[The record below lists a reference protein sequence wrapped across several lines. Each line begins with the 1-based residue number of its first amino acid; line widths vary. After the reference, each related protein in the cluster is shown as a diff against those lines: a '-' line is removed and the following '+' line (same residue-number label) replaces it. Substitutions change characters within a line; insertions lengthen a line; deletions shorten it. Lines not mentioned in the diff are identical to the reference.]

1 MLHDLKI
8 DELLDKVDSRYGLAV
23 ASAKRARQINEY
35 TATLGLNDAL
45 GIPGPQVHTRSQ
57 HPLSI
62 AIEEL
67 REDKLEIGFRM
78 PPEENE
84 EAEYLSVPV
93 HSPAFLFER
102 TTQSE
107 QGEVVEFVRSVY
119 RGDRYR
125 LVTELRP
132 ALRKRGRKGCRPR
145 ERGRRGTSASSAGT
159 GDASNLP
166 APRAGQEDG

>member
-35 TATLGLNDAL
+35 TSTLGLNDAL

-67 REDKLEIGFRM
+67 RQNKLEISFRQ
-78 PPEENE
+78 PAEDVEEEVGAADGDDFISPPSGNGVPEETE
-84 EAEYLSVPV
+84 VDSGAPGDE
-93 HSPAFLFER
+93 
-102 TTQSE
+102 
-107 QGEVVEFVRSVY
+107 GE
-119 RGDRYR
+119 G
-125 LVTELRP
+125 
-132 ALRKRGRKGCRPR
+132 A
-145 ERGRRGTSASSAGT
+145 A
-159 GDASNLP
+159 
-166 APRAGQEDG
+166 

>member
-1 MLHDLKI
+1 MHDLKI

-67 REDKLEIGFRM
+67 REDKLEIGFRV
-78 PPEENE
+78 PPENA
-84 EAEYLSVPV
+84 EADYLSADSGTEPDE
-93 HSPAFLFER
+93 PQE
-102 TTQSE
+102 
-107 QGEVVEFVRSVY
+107 GE
-119 RGDRYR
+119 G
-125 LVTELRP
+125 
-132 ALRKRGRKGCRPR
+132 A
-145 ERGRRGTSASSAGT
+145 A
-159 GDASNLP
+159 
-166 APRAGQEDG
+166 